1 MMYLKS
7 VPDESGLVSLFR
19 SYPEFARPLLAL
31 HEEIMRAQ
39 SPFAA
44 AERELIA
51 AYVSGLNSCSYCHDV
66 HSATAAAFGV
76 APEVLASALD
86 DLDTAAID
94 ERMKPVLRYVR
105 KLTQEPARVTRADA
119 DAIFAAGWDDRALL
133 GAVQVC
139 ALFNFMNRIV
149 EGTGIEAS
157 PEYKEASGQR
167 LRNIG
172 YTGLATLL

>member
-1 MMYLKS
+1 
-7 VPDESGLVSLFR
+7 
-19 SYPEFARPLLAL
+19 
-31 HEEIMRAQ
+31 MRAQ
-39 SPFAA
+39 SPFTP

-76 APEVLASALD
+76 AAEVLNSALD
-86 DLDTAAID
+86 DLDTAEID
-94 ERMKPVLRYVR
+94 ERMKPVLKYVS
-105 KLTQEPARVTRADA
+105 KLTQEPAKLTGADA

-149 EGTGIEAS
+149 EGTGIQAS
-157 PEYKEASGQR
+157 SEDKETSGRR
-167 LRNIG
+167 LHDIG
-172 YTGLATLL
+172 YAGLETLL